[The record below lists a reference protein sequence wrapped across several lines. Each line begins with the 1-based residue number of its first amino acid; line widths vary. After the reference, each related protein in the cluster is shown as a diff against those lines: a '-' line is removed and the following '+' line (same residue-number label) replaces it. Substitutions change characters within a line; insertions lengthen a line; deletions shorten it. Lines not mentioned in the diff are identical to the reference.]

1 MVVMCRMLAIMSKRP
16 ISSSFLHDFRLLAEK
31 GDVRPIA
38 KEPGHKDGWGI
49 VGYQQHTPILLGRQ
63 PTNAMK
69 DSKYEE
75 ACERLDQ
82 LRLTGSLMAH
92 LRKASEGKK
101 SQENTAPFIRDEWCF
116 GHNGTIKKFGAH
128 INIKNLS
135 GLRGDTDSEKFFLL
149 LLRRVNANGI
159 SAEKAIEKTIREIR
173 HSGKYS
179 SLTFL
184 LSNGTRIYAYREYSD
199 QRNSWYYN
207 LMYAIDKDMVLISQ
221 QKIWYRDWVTIPNK
235 TLVTVMKN
243 LKVCSR
249 NI

>member
-16 ISSSFLHDFRLLAEK
+16 ISSSFLHDLRLLAEK
-31 GDVRPIA
+31 GDVLPIA

-49 VGYQQHTPILLGRQ
+49 VGYQQRTPILLGRQ

-92 LRKASEGKK
+92 LRKASKGKK

-116 GHNGTIKKFGAH
+116 EHNGTIKDIDIRVEDLK
-128 INIKNLS
+128 
-135 GLRGDTDSEKFFLL
+135 GDTDSERFFLL
-149 LLRRVNANGI
+149 LLRRIMGNSTSI
-159 SAEKAIEKTIREIR
+159 EKAIEKIVHEIR
-173 HSGKYS
+173 YRYEYS

-184 LSNGTRIYAYREYSD
+184 LSNDTRIYAYREYSNPRD
-199 QRNSWYYN
+199 SRYYN
-207 LMYAIDKDMVLISQ
+207 LMYAIDRDIVLISQ
-221 QKIWYRDWVTIPNK
+221 QKVWYRDWVTIPNK
-235 TLVTVMKN
+235 TLITVMKN